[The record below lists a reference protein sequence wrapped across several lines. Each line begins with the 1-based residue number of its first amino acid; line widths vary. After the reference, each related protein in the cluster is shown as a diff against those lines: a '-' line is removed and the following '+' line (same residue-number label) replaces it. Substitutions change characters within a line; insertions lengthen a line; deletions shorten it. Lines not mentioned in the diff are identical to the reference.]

1 MSMCTVSEGWWVSI
15 SLASSTMEIRW
26 PIAGVG
32 YRTIASS
39 SPPPLLLLLQF
50 CVCVRERERERG
62 SRKKIYLIA
71 VLNTHRLFF
80 LNTNNNKN
88 K

>member
-32 YRTIASS
+32 YKTIASS
-39 SPPPLLLLLQF
+39 NSIAASASVL
-50 CVCVRERERERG
+50 CVCVRG

-71 VLNTHRLFF
+71 R
-80 LNTNNNKN
+80 
-88 K
+88 

>member
-39 SPPPLLLLLQF
+39 SIAASATVL
-50 CVCVRERERERG
+50 CVCVRG
-62 SRKKIYLIA
+62 SRKKIYLI
-71 VLNTHRLFF
+71 L
-80 LNTNNNKN
+80 
-88 K
+88 